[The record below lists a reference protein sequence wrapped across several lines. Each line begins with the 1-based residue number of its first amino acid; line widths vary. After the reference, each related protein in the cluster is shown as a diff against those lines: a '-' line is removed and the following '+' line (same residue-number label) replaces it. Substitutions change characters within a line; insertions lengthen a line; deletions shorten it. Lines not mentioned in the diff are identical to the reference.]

1 MRAVGGWLWGEDG
14 GGGAVGPEENL
25 AAWMEKKQ
33 KKKTLPAEQALTQR
47 LLGKKEK
54 KSVEWD
60 CRAARSRNTQ
70 LRSTS
75 RTLATGQFEAPS
87 YTDWK

>member
-1 MRAVGGWLWGEDG
+1 MRAVGGWLWGEGG

-25 AAWMEKKQ
+25 AAWMEKK
-33 KKKTLPAEQALTQR
+33 KKKNLPAETS
-47 LLGKKEK
+47 GKER
-54 KSVEWD
+54 SVEWD

-70 LRSTS
+70 LGSTS
-75 RTLATGQFEAPS
+75 RTLAAGQFEAPS